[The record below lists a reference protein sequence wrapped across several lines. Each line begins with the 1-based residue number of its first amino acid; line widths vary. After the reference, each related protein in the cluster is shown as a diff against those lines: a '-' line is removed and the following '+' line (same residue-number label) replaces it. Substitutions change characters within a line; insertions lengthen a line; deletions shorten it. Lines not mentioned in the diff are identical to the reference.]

1 MKAGL
6 LCSRRHLHRVL
17 DVGEGVCPTAQTA
30 WAHRGRVQRQGLE
43 GLDAVSRRLSRCG
56 AVLPTVVRFHGW
68 ESPDDSGEGRRASLG
83 GLRPLSVGRIIL
95 SRGGGLVS
103 K

>member
-1 MKAGL
+1 M
-6 LCSRRHLHRVL
+6 SSH
-17 DVGEGVCPTAQTA
+17 P
-30 WAHRGRVQRQGLE
+30 
-43 GLDAVSRRLSRCG
+43 SRCG
-56 AVLPTVVRFHGW
+56 AVVRAVVRFDGW
-68 ESPDDSGEGRRASLG
+68 KSPGDSGLGRRASPC

>member
-1 MKAGL
+1 
-6 LCSRRHLHRVL
+6 
-17 DVGEGVCPTAQTA
+17 
-30 WAHRGRVQRQGLE
+30 
-43 GLDAVSRRLSRCG
+43 VSRRLSRCG

>member
-1 MKAGL
+1 M
-6 LCSRRHLHRVL
+6 SSHPRR
-17 DVGEGVCPTAQTA
+17 
-30 WAHRGRVQRQGLE
+30 
-43 GLDAVSRRLSRCG
+43 SG
-56 AVLPTVVRFHGW
+56 AVLPAVVRFDGW
-68 ESPDDSGEGRRASLG
+68 KSPGDSGLGRRASPC